1 MIGWE
6 EPQDAELPIF
16 PFKINWQNGVNERL
30 QWLTDVLVSN
40 VGNEQRRALRLSP
53 RRQFEVDFLVA
64 DSQRT
69 FFDLWLHRMTGTDV
83 LVPLWHD
90 MIRLTAGVDQG
101 DLFIPCDPTDLEFDD
116 GTFALLMGETPFE
129 TEKVEIISTDP
140 AGISILAELANN
152 WPKGT
157 RIVPLRRAK
166 LSEQTEMGRASSR
179 VATISA
185 KFNLVKSSDYD
196 PGTHTGDTYLGIPVI
211 TQPSHEDNPNVEYPW
226 QFESSDNETGYVYR
240 KSDQGRAMPVQTHIW
255 HLKGRAAKKAFRQF
269 LYRMKGRRGVVW
281 LPTFAEDITIAEP
294 VLSVDATSL
303 FVDFIGFGLT
313 GGPTSGRE
321 HIVIVKKDGTRLYRK
336 IVGTDGAPAGQEKI
350 ILDSGVPGG
359 LTPAQVSRISF
370 IDVARFD
377 QDQVEWEHIN
387 AADGAS
393 VVKINMRR
401 FRNDRVPPPVGSYPI
416 PDENI
421 ADALCGTLGSSA
433 VSEPALGYAGVCKDG
448 IADAP
453 QGAVSSKTVG
463 DVKIG

>member
-1 MIGWE
+1 M
-6 EPQDAELPIF
+6 
-16 PFKINWQNGVNERL
+16 NERL

-83 LVPLWHD
+83 MVPLWHD

-101 DLFIPCDPTDLEFDD
+101 DLFVPCDPTDLEFDE

-129 TEKVEIISTDP
+129 TEKVEIISSDP

-185 KFNLVKSSDYD
+185 MFNLVKSSDYD
-196 PGTHTGDTYLGIPVI
+196 PGIHTGDTYLGLPVI

-226 QFESSDNETGYVYR
+226 QFESSNNDTGYVYR

-281 LPTFAEDITIAEP
+281 LPTFADDLRVVAASGNRLTVAE
-294 VLSVDATSL
+294 VGYSY
-303 FVDFIGFGLT
+303 T
-313 GGPTSGRE
+313 GGVSSGRDVLCIKHRADALAGVSSSSSIGGSSISESPISSGDEPE
-321 HIVIVKKDGTRLYRK
+321 HLRKVSVVTTTYRR
-336 IVGTDGAPAGQEKI
+336 IVGIDGAAPGHETL
-350 ILDSGVPGG
+350 ILDAPLSTFDLRNNIVC
-359 LTPAQVSRISF
+359 F
-370 IDVARFD
+370 MDVARFD
-377 QDQVEWEHIN
+377 QDQVEWQHIN

-393 VVKINMRR
+393 VVKINLRR
-401 FRNDRVPPPVGSYPI
+401 FRNDRVPPLVGSYPI
-416 PDENI
+416 PTATMSDT
-421 ADALCGTLGSSA
+421 ACGVDTGGDFGS
-433 VSEPALGYAGVCKDG
+433 GGIGDG
-448 IADAP
+448 GIVYP
-453 QGAVSSKTVG
+453 GG
-463 DVKIG
+463 EWWGGGFF

>member
-1 MIGWE
+1 MIGWD
-6 EPQDAELPIF
+6 EPTDAELLVF
-16 PFKINWQNGVNERL
+16 PLKINWQNGVNERL

-69 FFDLWLHRMTGTDV
+69 FFDLWLHRMTGTDC
-83 LVPLWHD
+83 LLPLWHD
-90 MIRLTAGVDQG
+90 MIRLTAGADQG
-101 DLFIPCDPTDLEFDD
+101 DLFIPCNPTDLEFDD
-116 GTFALLMGETPFE
+116 GTFALLMGDTPFE

-140 AGISILAELANN
+140 AGISIVSELASN

-185 KFNLVKSSDYD
+185 MFNLVKSSDYD
-196 PGTHTGDTYLGIPVI
+196 EGTHTGDTYLGIPVI

-226 QFESSDNETGYVYR
+226 QFESSDNDTGYIYR

-281 LPTFAEDITIAEP
+281 LPTFAEDITLAQT
-294 VLSVDATSL
+294 VGAGSANL
-303 FVDFIGFGLT
+303 FIREIGFTFT

-336 IVGTDGAPAGQEKI
+336 IIGTDGAPAGQEKI

-393 VVKINMRR
+393 VVKINLRR
-401 FRNDRVPPPVGSYPI
+401 FRNDRVPPLVGSYPV
-416 PDENI
+416 PDESIDNGICGAIGSKSI
-421 ADALCGTLGSSA
+421 AEES
-433 VSEPALGYAGVCKDG
+433 LGYAGDCHAG
-448 IADAP
+448 NGEAAT
-453 QGAVSSKTVG
+453 GSVSSRTLG
-463 DVKIG
+463 DLRIS